1 MNENIT
7 DTTDEPTYD
16 IDRYLDVRS
25 AYTPS
30 FGPNGERLSFL
41 FDVTGTREVWTLDGP
56 RRWPEQATFTGERVS
71 FLAWSPERNEFAFGT
86 DADGDERIQL
96 YKRNETTGTVT
107 CLTDVPDA
115 AHWWGGWNSDGSQ
128 FAFVSNRRD
137 PGQFDVY
144 VQDAD
149 DTGPEAATLVHESDG
164 WVDVLGW
171 APDDQRLLLS
181 RSGSTFDDD
190 LFVLDLASGERR
202 HLTPHEG
209 DVRYRSANWGP
220 NGESLYLV
228 TDEGADTLYL
238 GRLDCD
244 SLDVTAV
251 VRGGDW
257 NVEGVGLD
265 AETGNLAY
273 ARNVDGYTEVT
284 TGKLVGE
291 AEIRTFPEPD
301 LPDGVVGEMRFGP
314 DAEQFVVTVS
324 TGSHPS
330 NLYVVDIETG
340 TAERWTAP
348 STAGILGDRFVGP
361 DLVRY
366 ESFDGTTIPAFFSV
380 PEDATPGETPV
391 LVDIHG
397 GPESQRRPSFEAK
410 NQYLLDHGYAVFEPN
425 VRGSTGYGTE
435 YSHLDDGR
443 NRLDAIADIEAGV
456 EWLREHRLVDS
467 DRLVAMGTSYGGF
480 AVLSS
485 LVEYP
490 GSWAAGI
497 SIAGIANLE
506 TFLENTSAWRRE
518 LREQEYGSLD
528 EDGAFL
534 REISPLHD
542 IESAEAPLLVIHGEN
557 DARVPVEEARS
568 LADRAAETDTRVRTL
583 IFEDEGHGI
592 DDLENKKRAYRT
604 IVDFVS
610 DVT

>member
-1 MNENIT
+1 MNENT
-7 DTTDEPTYD
+7 AGTTDEPTHD

-30 FGPNGERLSFL
+30 FGPHGERLSFL
-41 FDVTGTREVWTLDGP
+41 LDVTGTRQVWTLDGLE
-56 RRWPEQATFTGERVS
+56 RWPQQATFGDERVS
-71 FLAWSPERNEFAFGT
+71 FVTWSPERNEFAFGM
-86 DADGDERIQL
+86 DAGGDEQIQL
-96 YKRNETTGTVT
+96 YKRNEAAGTVT
-107 CLTDVPDA
+107 CLTDVHDA

-128 FAFVSNRRD
+128 FAFVANRRN

-149 DTGPEAATLVHESDG
+149 RAGPAAATLVHESDG

-171 APDDQRLLLS
+171 GPDDERLLLS

-190 LFVLDLASGERR
+190 LFVLDLASGNRR

-220 NGESLYLV
+220 DGESLYLV

-238 GRLDCD
+238 ARLDLD
-244 SLDVTAV
+244 SLDVTPV

-265 AETGNLAY
+265 AETGHLAY

-284 TGKLVGE
+284 TAELVAE
-291 AEIRTFPEPD
+291 TEIRTFPEPN

-314 DAEQFVVTVS
+314 DSERFVVTVS
-324 TGSHPS
+324 TGSQPS
-330 NLYVVDIETG
+330 NLYVVEVATG
-340 TAERWTAP
+340 DAERWTAP
-348 STAGILGDRFVGP
+348 STAGIPAERFVGP

-366 ESFDGTTIPAFFSV
+366 ESFDGLTIPAFFSV

-391 LVDIHG
+391 VVDVHG
-397 GPESQRRPSFEAK
+397 GPESQRRPSFRAK
-410 NQYLLDHGYAVFEPN
+410 NQYFLDHGYAVFEPN
-425 VRGSTGYGTE
+425 IRGSTGYGTE

-443 NRLDAIADIEAGV
+443 KRMDAIADIEAGV
-456 EWLREHRLVDS
+456 EWLRAHRLADPG
-467 DRLVAMGTSYGGF
+467 RLVAMGTSYGGF

-490 GSWAAGI
+490 DSWAGGV
-497 SIAGIANLE
+497 SIAGIADFT

-518 LREQEYGSLD
+518 LREREYGSLD
-528 EDGAFL
+528 EDREFL
-534 REISPLHD
+534 REISPLHA
-542 IESAEAPLLVIHGEN
+542 IGSAEAPLLVIHGEN
-557 DARVPVEEARS
+557 DARVPVEEARA

-592 DDLENKKRAYRT
+592 DDLGNQKEAYRA
-604 IVDFVS
+604 IVDFVEE
-610 DVT
+610 VT